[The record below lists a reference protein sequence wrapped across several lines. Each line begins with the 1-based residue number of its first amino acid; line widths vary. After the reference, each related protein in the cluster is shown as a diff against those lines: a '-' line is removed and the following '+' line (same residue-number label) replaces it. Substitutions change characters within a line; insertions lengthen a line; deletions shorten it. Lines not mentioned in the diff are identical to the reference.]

1 VVNPVKLAFS
11 IMSTQS
17 RTQVEENVYIVP
29 LLRSSFHTEPLG
41 DCGKELVHFGHESKI
56 IQASKTLDVKNE

>member
-1 VVNPVKLAFS
+1 
-11 IMSTQS
+11 MSTQS